1 MCARLTDDGDMDLVP
16 ATRIVLEAYLAVVK
30 NGSIGAAAQEL
41 CFSGASVPA
50 RIGVREVV
58 SHYATCR

>member
-1 MCARLTDDGDMDLVP
+1 MDLVP
-16 ATRIVLEAYLAVVK
+16 ATRIDLEAYLAVVK